1 MNLVRGVA
9 DLLRKSPQPPGPP
22 APPSP
27 SVRGG
32 SFRGADLDDA
42 PAPRV
47 VFSDSTEEGVLST
60 LWQKYENAHD
70 KEEKEKSLQIFVL
83 QFVQTFRD
91 WGPYHIEE
99 FVDQELG
106 SDETVV
112 GCSYGHP
119 SEVILILIQEISL
132 ITSTITESGT
142 SPESSPKHSDQLEP
156 LELSAERLHVLECL
170 TILTRSVHN
179 CRVFSYYGGVQKVT
193 SLLKAAVDQL
203 KALNSLH
210 AVDDQS
216 SDQAV
221 ENTRMMLKILICII
235 TIISNFMKLEPTATR
250 DPHFVDT
257 TKYVRSSS
265 YLATVSPSIPENT
278 ISDALQHWQQKAI
291 ILVLEAGC
299 VNRLVELLRVIQ
311 RLNLKEQWTDLSL
324 HFTTLSTLRSTISGT
339 HAQNHFRSIGG
350 LEILLDG
357 LGLPSNKFSV
367 SKHSSISRDE
377 RDEILLLQLL
387 YLEILSEAVFGNI
400 NNLEFLCENGLVHK
414 FANSISWPAFMI
426 QESHRQ
432 KDTTKT
438 LLALNSISGPV
449 HFLKITEWN
458 DYSLKLSIALCSF
471 ILPSNVVKCC
481 SDETAINQISA
492 SIPSAYQEQSVRWM
506 IRVLLTVF
514 LCIKACAWE
523 SELPSHIK
531 ILAKTIQIYTIRTF
545 RRVLVSAPALLA
557 AFREE
562 GVWDLIF
569 SEDCFYVGSS
579 VEDIQFHIGTENQND
594 NVKNNRTATD
604 SQSSYWID
612 VNILQVEAISFLEF
626 AATLNENTYNLPEC
640 SALVDALEH
649 CVSDAVV
656 ASILLKCFRVILQ
669 LATQQTLASFKSLD
683 AITRVLK
690 VTCLQAQG
698 LRNSRNLPR
707 PEITIDRDDSQT
719 KNIEMTSPEDR
730 TDHTLTCL
738 KLGVNLLKDYVTISS
753 DGRILVLHNAECIEC
768 LFNLFEEESLRK
780 QVLEQVLALFRLPPS
795 SAQDHAAKLHLCSKY
810 LENFTQA
817 NKNEKVNSE
826 LLIDLLVSMREI
838 IMMDRVYY
846 QNLFRNEGCF
856 LHIISLLNGT
866 FNEATGERLVLNVL
880 ETLTLLLEENNASK
894 AAFRVLVGVGY
905 QTLQSLL
912 LDYYKWLPS
921 ERLLDAL
928 LNMLVDGKFEINE
941 KTTIKNEDVVVLLL
955 NILQKSSTSLQHYGL
970 VVLQQL
976 LKQSITNRTSSF
988 RAGLLSVLLDWFSIE
1003 EKDDTVSVIAELI
1016 QIIGAHSICGKDIR
1030 KIFALLRSEKISAKQ
1045 KHTSLLLRSLSHML
1059 KEKGPEAFFEFSGH
1073 DSGIEIKS
1081 PFQWPYNRG
1090 LSFSCWLRV
1099 ENFPENGMMGLFSF
1113 STEDGRGCSAMLS
1126 KSALV
1131 YESINK
1137 KHQCVLLQLKL
1148 PPKEWKFLSVTHT
1161 IGRAFSGGSQLRCY
1175 VDGEL
1180 VSCEKC
1186 RYAKV
1191 NEVMTRCTIGTELT
1205 PLGDEPNSIGFERT
1219 SAFTGQMGPVYVFS
1233 DALSSEQIKGIYNLG
1248 PSYMYSFHGDD
1259 SLYRGILD
1267 ARDGISS
1274 KIIFGLNAQ
1283 ASDSKTLFS
1292 VSSTLDSADKSTVE
1306 ATIIGGTKLCSR
1318 RLPQDIIYCVGGVSV
1333 FFPLFTQFCDAVTN
1347 GGQYCYTSVINDKL
1361 AAEVI
1366 ELVASVLDGNVSNQQ
1381 QMYLLSGLSILGFLL
1396 QAAPPQL
1403 LNMKTLP
1410 AVKYMFD
1417 VLRNCGMSKV
1427 LLKDAISRVYLNP
1440 EIWVYSNYEVQR
1452 DLYMLLI
1459 QYFETDGRFLPLL
1472 CGLPRIIDIVRQYYW
1487 EKIDSKCVIGSKL
1500 LHPITKQVIGERP
1513 KIEEI
1518 RKLRLLILNLAEM
1531 SIKLKISPAD
1541 IGALIS
1547 FVERSQDIACI
1558 EDILNMILRA
1568 LSHDSVLSSF
1578 LEHVNVLGG
1587 CCIFLNLLNREFE
1600 PIRLLGLQLLG
1611 KLLVGIPSEK
1621 KGAILFTLPTGKSRK
1636 EMISAPQLFFHV
1648 ISERLLR
1655 FPPSDNSSATFF
1667 DVLLGRTSPKQV
1679 LQEHSQSD
1687 PSKDTN
1693 SNASSLDQFFLPR
1706 ILVCIFNYMQSC
1718 QDSSARMRILTK
1730 LLGLLCSNPTNIEA
1744 LMEHG
1749 WNSWLETSTN
1759 LDVIKEYKPAPK
1771 AELDNVEI
1779 NELILVRKLYSLVLS
1794 YYLSSVKGGWHQ
1806 LEDTVHFFLLKFDQ
1820 GQLSSS
1826 YLLRDI
1832 LDDIVGSLLQT
1843 SSEENIFLSQP
1854 GCDNVLHLLKLIQEL
1869 LVNQIGIK
1877 LLFPSPSTTDESSSD
1892 DKWKLDIKLTVNE
1905 ILDAETNGQ
1914 CRSFPW
1920 SSCQFAAGDEVSD
1933 DWWSFFD
1940 KVWSIICNLNGKG
1953 PSKLIPKSPQNVV
1966 APSLGQRA
1974 RGLVESLNVPGAE
1987 MAAVVVSSGIAKMNI
2002 FADRAT
2008 ILREEIFPRIF
2019 FHLVILYLC
2028 KAGLENASKCVLQF
2042 MSLLPLLIAD
2052 DDQSKNKLH
2061 FLIWSLLVVR
2071 SQYGQLDDG
2080 ARFHVLSHLILETI
2094 IYGKAMLVTNI
2105 LGRDDSIEVNSNKE
2119 AGFILS
2125 FIQKD
2130 RVLATA
2136 AYEVKHMHAVQAD
2149 RLRNL
2154 QKLNSKLNE
2163 RFTKE
2168 TQLVQIVDDQ
2178 IHLSIS
2184 SALSSDDSRKAAF
2197 QLAFDEDQQIV
2208 ADKWIHIF
2216 RALIDERGPWS
2227 ANPFPNDALTHW
2239 KLDKTEDKWRRRFKL
2254 KRNYMFDERLCQPS
2268 SSRNEITEPF
2278 FDQPSF
2284 STKVPEKMKRFL
2296 LKGVRGITDDS
2307 GYGLFEDTNDTSES
2321 SHSPSENQNQNNA
2334 ADSSDHRTTVQ
2345 NKKDTSSTNGD
2356 SDYTKVLCSVHCVLV
2371 TPKRKLAG
2379 QLNITRT
2386 VLHFSFDFLVEGTG
2400 GSSVFS
2406 KFKDKKDSDR
2416 KNELG
2421 CAERLYGC
2429 RDSLIRING
2438 GLMQNQSNKIKHHRR
2453 WNIAKIKGVHWI
2465 RYLLQYTAMEI
2476 FFDDSNAPIFLNFS
2490 SQKDVKRAGS
2500 LLVSLRNDALFPKGS
2515 IKDKNSVISFVDR
2528 RVALEIAEN
2537 AKERWK
2543 RREISNFEYLMILN
2557 TLAGRSYNDLTQY
2570 PIFPWVLADYASE
2583 NVDFNKSSTFRDLSK
2598 PVGALDEKRFK
2609 DLEDRYLNFCDPDIP
2624 SFYYGSHYS
2633 SMGIVL
2639 HYLLRLEPFT
2649 TLHRS
2654 LQGGKFDH
2662 ADRLFQSIDGA
2673 YRNSLSNSSDVKELI
2688 PEFFYMPEFL
2698 ENSNSYHLGIKQDGE
2713 PLGDVALPPWAK
2725 GSPEEFI
2732 HINREALE
2740 SEYVSSNLHHWID
2753 LIFGYKQRGQ
2763 PAVEAA
2769 NIFYYVTYEGA
2780 VDLENMDDMLQKYA
2794 IEDQIANFG
2803 QTPIQ
2808 IFRVKHPRRGPPI
2821 PIAHPLYFAPQSITL
2836 TSSVSSTISHMSAVL
2851 FIGLLDNTIILM
2863 NEGLILS
2870 VKLWLTT
2877 RMQLGGN
2884 FTFSGPQEN
2893 FFGVGS
2899 DVISPRKIGT
2909 FLAENVKFGR
2919 QLLATMQINSDK
2931 YLILCGNWENSFQ
2944 IISLSDG
2951 RIVQSIRQHKDV
2963 VGCVAVSSDGNVVA
2977 TGSYDTTVMVWHA
2990 FRGRPSERKM
3000 RTANFEISENDHIIM
3015 ERPVHILCG
3024 HDDIITCLFVST
3036 ELDIVVSGSKDGTCI
3051 FHTLREGRYVR
3062 SIRHPSGFG
3071 LSKLVATR
3079 HGRVVLYS
3087 EIDLSLHMH
3096 SINGKHI
3103 ASATSIGRLNC
3114 MELSCCGE
3122 FMACAGEHG
3131 QIVLCSMHSLDIV
3144 WKYAGA
3150 GKAITSLAMT
3160 PEECFIA
3167 GTKDGSLLVFSVE
3180 TALIRR
3186 GSMPQTSVKPSGAG

>member
-1648 ISERLLR
+1648 
-1655 FPPSDNSSATFF
+1655 
-1667 DVLLGRTSPKQV
+1667 

>member
-1 MNLVRGVA
+1 MQASACRALLVTRE
-9 DLLRKSPQPPGPP
+9 P
-22 APPSP
+22 
-27 SVRGG
+27 
-32 SFRGADLDDA
+32 
-42 PAPRV
+42 
-47 VFSDSTEEGVLST
+47 
-60 LWQKYENAHD
+60 N
-70 KEEKEKSLQIFVL
+70 
-83 QFVQTFRD
+83 
-91 WGPYHIEE
+91 PYH
-99 FVDQELG
+99 VALQDG
-106 SDETVV
+106 VV
-112 GCSYGHP
+112 IKGPDAMSKC
-119 SEVILILIQEISL
+119 
-132 ITSTITESGT
+132 GT

-377 RDEILLLQLL
+377 R
-387 YLEILSEAVFGNI
+387 FGNI

-912 LDYYKWLPS
+912 LDYYKWLPK
-921 ERLLDAL
+921 RRRCCIT
-928 LNMLVDGKFEINE
+928 FEHFTEAIS
-941 KTTIKNEDVVVLLL
+941 DW
-955 NILQKSSTSLQHYGL
+955 QSSTSLQHYGL

-1131 YESINK
+1131 YEVMVFFYLI
-1137 KHQCVLLQLKL
+1137 
-1148 PPKEWKFLSVTHT
+1148 
-1161 IGRAFSGGSQLRCY
+1161 FSQI
-1175 VDGEL
+1175 
-1180 VSCEKC
+1180 

-1578 LEHVNVLGG
+1578 LEH
-1587 CCIFLNLLNREFE
+1587 
-1600 PIRLLGLQLLG
+1600 
-1611 KLLVGIPSEK
+1611 
-1621 KGAILFTLPTGKSRK
+1621 
-1636 EMISAPQLFFHV
+1636 
-1648 ISERLLR
+1648 
-1655 FPPSDNSSATFF
+1655 
-1667 DVLLGRTSPKQV
+1667 V

>member
-9 DLLRKSPQPPGPP
+9 DLLRKSPQPGPP

-32 SFRGADLDDA
+32 SFRGADIDDA

-99 FVDQELG
+99 LVMQELG

-250 DPHFVDT
+250 DPYFVDT

-278 ISDALQHWQQKAI
+278 IPDALQHWQQKAI

-324 HFTTLSTLRSTISGT
+324 HFTTLCTLRSTISGT

-377 RDEILLLQLL
+377 RGEILLLQLL
-387 YLEILSEAVFGNI
+387 YLEILSEAVFGNV

-514 LCIKACAWE
+514 LCIKACACE

-545 RRVLVSAPALLA
+545 RRVLVSAPALLT

-594 NVKNNRTATD
+594 NVRNNRTATD
-604 SQSSYWID
+604 SQSSYRTD

-669 LATQQTLASFKSLD
+669 LATEQTLDSFISLD

-690 VTCLQAQG
+690 VACLQAQG

-707 PEITIDRDDSQT
+707 PEITIDRDGSRT
-719 KNIEMTSPEDR
+719 ENIEMTSPEDR

-780 QVLEQVLALFRLPPS
+780 LVLEQVLALFRLPPS
-795 SAQDHAAKLHLCSKY
+795 SARDHAAKLHLCSKY

-817 NKNEKVNSE
+817 NENEKVNSE

-838 IMMDRVYY
+838 IMMDRMYY

-880 ETLTLLLEENNASK
+880 ETLTLLLEGNNASK

-912 LDYYKWLPS
+912 LDYYKMLPS

-976 LKQSITNRTSSF
+976 LKQSITNRTYSF
-988 RAGLLSVLLDWFSIE
+988 RAGLLSILLDWFSIE
-1003 EKDDTVSVIAELI
+1003 EKDDTVNVIAELI

-1191 NEVMTRCTIGTELT
+1191 NEVMTRCTIGTELM

-1219 SAFTGQMGPVYVFS
+1219 FAFTGQMGPVYVFS

-1292 VSSTLDSADKSTVE
+1292 VSSALDSADKSTVE

-1347 GGQYCYTSVINDKL
+1347 GGQYCDTSVINDKL

-1452 DLYMLLI
+1452 DLYILLI

-1518 RKLRLLILNLAEM
+1518 RKLRLLLLSLAEM

-1568 LSHDSVLSSF
+1568 LSHDSLLSSF

-1587 CCIFLNLLNREFE
+1587 CCIFLNLLKREFE

-1621 KGAILFTLPTGKSRK
+1621 KGAILFTLPTGKYRK
-1636 EMISAPQLFFHV
+1636 EMTSAPQLFFHV

-1693 SNASSLDQFFLPR
+1693 SNASSLDHFFLPR
-1706 ILVCIFNYMQSC
+1706 ILVCIFKYMQSC
-1718 QDSSARMRILTK
+1718 QDSSARTRILTK

-1749 WNSWLETSTN
+1749 WNSWLETSTD

-1892 DKWKLDIKLTVNE
+1892 DKWKEDIKLTVNE

-1914 CRSFPW
+1914 CRRFPW

-2008 ILREEIFPRIF
+2008 ILRGEIFPRIF

-2345 NKKDTSSTNGD
+2345 NKKDTSSANGD

-2583 NVDFNKSSTFRDLSK
+2583 NLDFNKSSTFRDLSK

-2609 DLEDRYLNFCDPDIP
+2609 DFEDRYLNFCDPDIP

-2662 ADRLFQSIDGA
+2662 ADRLFQSIDSA

-2780 VDLENMDDMLQKYA
+2780 VDLENMDDMIQKYA

-2877 RMQLGGN
+2877 RTQLGGN

-2977 TGSYDTTVMVWHA
+2977 TGSYDTTVMIWHA
-2990 FRGRPSERKM
+2990 FRGRPSEKKM

-3131 QIVLCSMHSLDIV
+3131 QIVLRSMHSLDIV
-3144 WKYAGA
+3144 WKYPGA
-3150 GKAITSLAMT
+3150 GKGITSLAMT
-3160 PEECFIA
+3160 REECFIA